1 MTTTSFLPEDYLDQR
16 AERRTNMVSLTLFG
30 VVMVSVFAAFLVTN
44 RQWSKVRSA
53 QASINRQ
60 YQDAASQ
67 IERLNELEQQK
78 DQMLNKARL
87 AAALVE
93 RVPRSILLAELVNR
107 MPPNMGLLEL
117 ELKSEKVKAKSTI
130 GAPSKGTGSL
140 GKGKAPKRAKTR
152 NDVEEVKEVKI
163 EAPRYQVTVNLV
175 GVAPTDVEVSRYMA
189 ELNAHP
195 LLQNV
200 SLEYSE
206 ERKFE
211 GDKMRQFEIRMSL
224 NGDLDVRDVAPLIKR
239 NSITNP
245 MDNAAEFAPGTK
257 SDTAAATPRS
267 GGGP

>member
-1 MTTTSFLPEDYLDQR
+1 
-16 AERRTNMVSLTLFG
+16 
-30 VVMVSVFAAFLVTN
+30 MVSVFAAFLVTN
-44 RQWSKVRSA
+44 RQWSKVRTA

-67 IERLNELEQQK
+67 IERLNELEKQK

-107 MPPNMGLLEL
+107 MPANMGLLEL
-117 ELKSEKVKAKSTI
+117 ELKSDKVKAKPALSTP
-130 GAPSKGTGSL
+130 GSGTGSL
-140 GKGKAPKRAKTR
+140 GKGRGPRRARTR
-152 NDVEEVKEVKI
+152 NDIEEVQEVKI
-163 EAPRYQVTVNLV
+163 EAPRYQVNVTLV

-195 LLQNV
+195 LLLNV

-211 GDKMRQFEIRMSL
+211 GDRMRQFQIRMGL

-239 NSITNP
+239 NAITNP
-245 MDNAAEFAPGTK
+245 MDNAVEINR
-257 SDTAAATPRS
+257 DTAAATPR
-267 GGGP
+267 GTGGP